1 METLTLLWT
10 KWTGMVEI
18 KDENFK
24 DMVPFMPSQKSSWI
38 MGSRIYGEK
47 RTQIYLS
54 SPATIAPL
62 TRSRIDRVHTDIK
75 IANNAKINHMMVSL
89 TDHLY

>member
-1 METLTLLWT
+1 
-10 KWTGMVEI
+10 MVEI

-24 DMVPFMPSQKSSWI
+24 NMVPFMPNQKSSWI
-38 MGSRIYGEK
+38 MGSRIYGEE
-47 RTQIYLS
+47 RTQISLS

-62 TRSRIDRVHTDIK
+62 TRFRIDRVHTDKK
-75 IANNAKINHMMVSL
+75 IANNIKINHMMVSL